1 MRRSTVV
8 ILLLL
13 ILALQL
19 LLRFPFLAEP
29 MEGDE
34 GAYAYIAQGLLMG
47 EVPYRDTFDHKP
59 PGIYFIYA
67 GIFRLFGESL
77 TALRG
82 FSALYSLATALAVF
96 WFASLLLGVPGG
108 LLSALFFAVF
118 SNGPF
123 LEGTSANSEVFMAL
137 PLILSFACFMLAQRK
152 GCLSLLLWSGLL
164 AGTAAMIKQV
174 AVLNFVVLL
183 AFLPVYFAGKDR
195 LKGACLLGGGFLAP
209 VLFFVLYFWSRGALG
224 HLLDN
229 AFLIN
234 FSYLRPFE
242 RVVSVEWGKL
252 NLYRIGFLLIEE
264 SIILLL
270 GSVAVIL
277 IAFKDRRRDLLLLA
291 SWALSSALSVMV
303 GRYLFGHYFVQLLP
317 PLVVLGA
324 FAVLKWQESGLPKVI
339 NAGLIVLIITLATV
353 AVLTFYPFYLVYS
366 PEEISFARY
375 RIDNLALA
383 REVAQIVK
391 ARTGPSDRIMVWGTD
406 PQVYFYSQRRYPGRY
421 VFLPFHFPDR
431 FEEACREAE
440 SMAEN
445 KMVKYVVLS
454 RPVNEQL
461 FAGISRNY
469 RLIMSKAGRYHG
481 SSLNWGV
488 FERK

>member
-34 GAYAYIAQGLLMG
+34 GAYAYIAQGLLRG

-67 GIFRLFGESL
+67 GIFRVFGESL
-77 TALRG
+77 TALRM
-82 FSALYSLATALAVF
+82 FSAFYSLATGLAVF

-123 LEGTSANSEVFMAL
+123 LEGTSANSEVFMVL
-137 PLILSFACFMLAQRK
+137 PLIFSFGCFIVAQRK
-152 GCLSLLLWSGLL
+152 GRLSLLLWSGLL

-174 AVLNFVVLL
+174 AALNFMVLL

-209 VLFFVLYFWSRGALG
+209 VLFFGLYFWSRGALG
-224 HLLDN
+224 DLVDN

-234 FSYLRPFE
+234 LSYLRPFA

-270 GSVAVIL
+270 GAVAVIFFL
-277 IAFKDRRRDLLLLA
+277 FKDRKRDIFLLA
-291 SWALSSALSVMV
+291 AWALSSCLGVLA

-317 PLVVLGA
+317 PLVVLSA
-324 FAVLKWQESGLPKVI
+324 YAVIKWQESDLPKILNRTLVAAVVVLGVI
-339 NAGLIVLIITLATV
+339 V
-353 AVLTFYPFYLVYS
+353 VLTFYPFYLVYS

-383 REVAQIVK
+383 REVAQIIKVK
-391 ARTGPSDRIMVWGTD
+391 TLPTDRIMVWGTD
-406 PQVYFYSQRRYPGRY
+406 PQIYFYSGRRYPGKY
-421 VFLPFHFPDR
+421 VFLPFHFPSL
-431 FEEACREAE
+431 FEEAWREAH
-440 SMAEN
+440 SIASG
-445 KMVKYVVLS
+445 KMVRYIVLS

-461 FAGISRNY
+461 YAAISRNY
-469 RLIMSKAGRYHG
+469 RLIMSKKGRYHG
-481 SSLNWGV
+481 SVLNWGI